1 MIEIESKVIA
11 ANDSYFEV
19 VTSKKYE
26 DKVKLVTKLT
36 PELLE
41 ELRTLIRNDRLEIKA
56 KGHLE
61 EPRCF
66 TRSIYA
72 KKIAFIERIL
82 TEEKIEAVRDQF
94 MYPKLLKA
102 IEEGGTDDQMMDV
115 VDMLLINQWDKAIW
129 SFDYEEMNVQM
140 CHKVLYLRLF
150 EKGKDHLKILK

>member
-1 MIEIESKVIA
+1 M
-11 ANDSYFEV
+11 
-19 VTSKKYE
+19 
-26 DKVKLVTKLT
+26 
-36 PELLE
+36 LE

-82 TEEKIEAVRDQF
+82 TEEKIEAIRDQF

-102 IEEGGTDDQMMDV
+102 VEEGGTDHQLMEV
-115 VDMLLINQWDKAIW
+115 VDMLLLHQWNKEIW
-129 SFDYEEMNVQM
+129 SKEGLVDDFYEMNKQM

-150 EKGKDHLKILK
+150 EKGKDHLKILMQMRIKLKVIEDIILELKNRSSKY